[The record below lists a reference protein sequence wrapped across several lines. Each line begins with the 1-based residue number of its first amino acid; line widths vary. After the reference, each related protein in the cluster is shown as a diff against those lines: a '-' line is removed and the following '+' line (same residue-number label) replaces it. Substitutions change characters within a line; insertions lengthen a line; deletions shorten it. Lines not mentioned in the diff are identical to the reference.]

1 MFDELCRLYQ
11 YVDETMRMLYEK
23 FPDEVMCEKGCSD
36 CCHAVFDLSLIEA
49 LYLLSV
55 FGDRSEEVQQQVLS
69 RCEPAL
75 ERWKDFMAAG
85 EDLSRARIRCP
96 LLNDN
101 GECDC
106 YEARPVNCR
115 TYGVPTIINGAA
127 HVCGLSRFKKGISYP
142 AVSLDPLQK
151 SLYEY
156 SVKIGGQEQGAK
168 RHSVA
173 ATLLF
178 PENLPS
184 YCR

>member
-1 MFDELCRLYQ
+1 MFDELRHLYQ

-23 FPDEVMCEKGCSD
+23 YPDEVMCKKGCSD

-55 FGDRSEEVQQQVLS
+55 FGYRSEELQQRVLS

-75 ERWKDFMAAG
+75 KKWESLMTTG

-96 LLNDN
+96 LLNDT

-115 TYGVPTIINGAA
+115 TYGVPTVINGAA
-127 HVCGLSRFKKGISYP
+127 HVCGLSRFQKGISYP
-142 AVSLDPLQK
+142 TVNLDPLQK
-151 SLYEY
+151 GLHEY
-156 SVKIGGQEQGAK
+156 SVKAGGQELGAK
-168 RHSVA
+168 RQPVA
-173 ATLLF
+173 AILLF
-178 PENLPS
+178 PEQFTII
-184 YCR
+184 